1 MSAAVWNEPHEPDR
15 RCREPRRT
23 VGAPWETSILI
34 VRAMRTGGEPRPVE
48 TTAQR

>member
-1 MSAAVWNEPHEPDR
+1 MSAAVWNEPHEPER
-15 RCREPRRT
+15 RWRDPRRT

-34 VRAMRTGGEPRPVE
+34 VRAARAPGEPRAVE